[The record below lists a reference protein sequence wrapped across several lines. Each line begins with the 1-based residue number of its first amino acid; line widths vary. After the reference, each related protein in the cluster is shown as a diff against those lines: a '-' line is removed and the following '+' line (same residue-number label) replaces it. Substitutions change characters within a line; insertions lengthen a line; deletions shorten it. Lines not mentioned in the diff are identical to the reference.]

1 MATQTGVLLSLLP
14 PDAKSVTDYYD
25 RPVYDSA
32 DQKIGTIVDLLI
44 DRDGQTRA
52 AVIAVGG
59 FLGLPSKHVAVPFT
73 ALQVVRK
80 ERKPHVVLDVDKRV
94 LREARGFLY
103 NLSAQRWERAEE

>member
-1 MATQTGVLLSLLP
+1 VATQTGVLLSLLP
-14 PDAKSVTDYYD
+14 PDTNSVIDYYD

-59 FLGLPSKHVAVPFT
+59 FLGLPSKHVAVAFT
-73 ALQVVRK
+73 ALQVVPK